1 MSVCTPEKF
10 VHMEAA
16 AVRLAMLVGYSSVGT
31 VEYLYMP
38 EDGTFSF
45 LELNPRLQVHG
56 GAFWDAAPTRAAERG
71 AVRCSCTLALG
82 GREALKRRWHRGR
95 HAMGS

>member
-1 MSVCTPEKF
+1 MTVCPPDKF

-45 LELNPRLQVHG
+45 LELNPRLQVRTD
-56 GAFWDAAPTRAAERG
+56 GACPGARGSAAMQCLR
-71 AVRCSCTLALG
+71 
-82 GREALKRRWHRGR
+82 
-95 HAMGS
+95 